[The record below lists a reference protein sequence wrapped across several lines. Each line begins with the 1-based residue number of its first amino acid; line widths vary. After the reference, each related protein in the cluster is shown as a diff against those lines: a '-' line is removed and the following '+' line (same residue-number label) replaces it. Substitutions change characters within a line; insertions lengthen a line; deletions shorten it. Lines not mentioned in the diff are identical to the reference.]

1 MITILVFDENLREEN
16 FQMTKLT
23 SASID
28 IISIYRS
35 QNGNPVN
42 LNHKIKTMIKYGKPQ
57 LVIGD
62 FNYSQSTSNP
72 TKKYLEG
79 TKFESLIHEPTHI
92 DGNVLDQ
99 AYLQDVERKLIV
111 TNCLHYKYYTDHKAI
126 GLIIKQRI

>member
-1 MITILVFDENLREEN
+1 MKEEH

-42 LNHKIKTMIKYGKPQ
+42 LNQEIEIMMKPGRTQ
-57 LVIGD
+57 LVKGD

-72 TKKYLEG
+72 TKKYLEQYE
-79 TKFESLIHEPTHI
+79 FESLIYEPTHI

-99 AYLQDVERKLIV
+99 AYLQDVGKNLTV
-111 TNCLHYKYYTDHKAI
+111 TKCLHYKYYTDHKAI
-126 GLIIKQRI
+126 ALIIKHRK